1 LQFGYT
7 LSRSVVSTVPIGARS
22 FMELS
27 LAINAA
33 SKGALDNNEIEV
45 LKLYTIED
53 ERLTNPSYWNF
64 A

>member
-1 LQFGYT
+1 
-7 LSRSVVSTVPIGARS
+7 VVSTVPIGARS